1 MPTPKIETVVKIVE
15 LVNIV
20 FPSVAGIIVSLKGG
34 KQIDLKELLDET
46 DKFAAKKIDEA
57 NDFLDRPGPEE

>member
-34 KQIDLKELLDET
+34 KKIDLKELLDDTEQ
-46 DKFAAKKIDEA
+46 FAKKKIDEA
-57 NDFLDRPGPEE
+57 NEFLNRPGE